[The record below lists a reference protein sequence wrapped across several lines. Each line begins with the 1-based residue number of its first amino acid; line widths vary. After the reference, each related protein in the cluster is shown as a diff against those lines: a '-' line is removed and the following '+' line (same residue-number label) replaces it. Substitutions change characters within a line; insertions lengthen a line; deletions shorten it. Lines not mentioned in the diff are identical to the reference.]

1 MNTFFTDVVNLL
13 AGMGA
18 GPTSDIG
25 LFPLDSLKTSAL
37 TFLFLCLGVCNRE
50 AMLQRPQKNQ
60 V

>member
-1 MNTFFTDVVNLL
+1 MCVVNLL

-25 LFPLDSLKTSAL
+25 LFPLDSLKTFVLS
-37 TFLFLCLGVCNRE
+37 FLLLCSGACSRE
-50 AMLQRPQKNQ
+50 AMPPRQQKNQ